1 MPWFKSDDGFPEHPK
16 SDALAEHF
24 GADWPTLNLAFA
36 TWHHMGCDCASRGTD
51 GAFSSARAYRV
62 MRAPREA
69 IDAAVAGLLA
79 VGLLEA
85 SEGAFVFH
93 DWHHYQPSNAEVAA
107 KREEVSRKR
116 AEAGRKGGRK
126 SGEARAGSKQN
137 EANGKQ
143 KGSKQP
149 KQNEANGQA
158 NDEAKLDANALPVG
172 DRSKTEASGRSNDE
186 APSRPVPSRPVEDN
200 SPPGSAEGAT
210 APVPPPPAD
219 TASGERSTIGA
230 SKTTEATTKG
240 DDAKPA
246 KRKRAKAA
254 PTPDTIPAP
263 NTLARRVFEAIV
275 GDRALCAIVGNPGDA
290 AERWA
295 DPATYP
301 GVDVLAEV
309 RRAGE
314 FAASHPGRYGD
325 GRAFLRGWL
334 QRKADEI
341 ARAPKT
347 AQHDPSVNG
356 QTYVAPPP
364 PQRAFVPKVVPLP
377 PGFDAALLGGVK

>member
-1 MPWFKSDDGFPEHPK
+1 M
-16 SDALAEHF
+16 
-24 GADWPTLNLAFA
+24 
-36 TWHHMGCDCASRGTD
+36 
-51 GAFSSARAYRV
+51 
-62 MRAPREA
+62 
-69 IDAAVAGLLA
+69 
-79 VGLLEA
+79 
-85 SEGAFVFH
+85 
-93 DWHHYQPSNAEVAA
+93 
-107 KREEVSRKR
+107 
-116 AEAGRKGGRK
+116 
-126 SGEARAGSKQN
+126 
-137 EANGKQ
+137 
-143 KGSKQP
+143 
-149 KQNEANGQA
+149 
-158 NDEAKLDANALPVG
+158 
-172 DRSKTEASGRSNDE
+172 
-186 APSRPVPSRPVEDN
+186 
-200 SPPGSAEGAT
+200 
-210 APVPPPPAD
+210 
-219 TASGERSTIGA
+219 
-230 SKTTEATTKG
+230 
-240 DDAKPA
+240 
-246 KRKRAKAA
+246 
-254 PTPDTIPAP
+254 
-263 NTLARRVFEAIV
+263 

>member
-1 MPWFKSDDGFPEHPK
+1 MDWTDERWVKLYTRDTTDWLALSWQAQGLFVLILRKVNRAGVIDLGRAGKRGLAAHVGGASAWASLEPHLDELLDDGCVTFDGIALRVPNFVTAQTSIQ
-16 SDALAEHF
+16 SDKA
-24 GADWPTLNLAFA
+24 
-36 TWHHMGCDCASRGTD
+36 
-51 GAFSSARAYRV
+51 
-62 MRAPREA
+62 
-69 IDAAVAGLLA
+69 
-79 VGLLEA
+79 
-85 SEGAFVFH
+85 
-93 DWHHYQPSNAEVAA
+93 
-107 KREEVSRKR
+107 RKR
-116 AEAGRKGGRK
+116 AERERATDLGHDAPDTEEPKRDVTNRDGGSQNVTECRVGVTPGHAA
-126 SGEARAGSKQN
+126 SRDVTNREIRGEEIRTDS
-137 EANGKQ
+137 
-143 KGSKQP
+143 
-149 KQNEANGQA
+149 
-158 NDEAKLDANALPVG
+158 
-172 DRSKTEASGRSNDE
+172 
-186 APSRPVPSRPVEDN
+186 PS
-200 SPPGSAEGAT
+200 GSAEGAT
-210 APVPPPPAD
+210 APDPTPPAD